1 MSENFGIPK
10 AANDNLAGP
19 EGGVESLGYWRALR
33 AEAPVRAEAALAS
46 HSPDFENLSSG
57 DKEKVLRGLIESLSG
72 DNKNRFIVSELGKM
86 VGAVVDQREVMLR
99 VRGPVAA

>member
-10 AANDNLAGP
+10 AANDNSAVF

-33 AEAPVRAEAALAS
+33 AEATVRAEAALAN
-46 HSPDFENLSSG
+46 HSPDFENLSLG
-57 DKEKVLRGLIESLSG
+57 DQEKVLRGLIESLSG
-72 DNKNRFIVSELGKM
+72 DNNNRFIVKKLGGM
-86 VGAVVDQREVMLR
+86 VGAVVDQREVMSR